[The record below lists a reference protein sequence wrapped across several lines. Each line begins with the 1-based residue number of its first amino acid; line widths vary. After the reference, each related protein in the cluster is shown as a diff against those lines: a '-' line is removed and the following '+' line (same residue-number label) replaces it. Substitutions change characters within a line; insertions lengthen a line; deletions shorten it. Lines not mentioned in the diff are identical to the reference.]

1 MFAKFLKIFIYHPK
15 STFFATLFICLFL
28 SFFTSKLSVDA
39 SAESLLL
46 EDDKDLKIFRELSK
60 HYKSDNFLLLAFKPE
75 DENPFSGKNLNKLKE
90 LHQELEQVS
99 LVERVFSII
108 NAPLLQSSENTDLK
122 ELLKNIP
129 NIQSKDINL
138 TKAQNEILNSPFYK
152 NNIISK
158 DGKTTGLIIYLKPD
172 TIYNELIEKRDLST
186 DTYSIAF
193 KLF

>member
-1 MFAKFLKIFIYHPK
+1 M
-15 STFFATLFICLFL
+15 
-28 SFFTSKLSVDA
+28 
-39 SAESLLL
+39 
-46 EDDKDLKIFRELSK
+46 
-60 HYKSDNFLLLAFKPE
+60 
-75 DENPFSGKNLNKLKE
+75 
-90 LHQELEQVS
+90 
-99 LVERVFSII
+99 
-108 NAPLLQSSENTDLK
+108 LQSSENTDLK

-186 DTYSIAF
+186 DENKKEQIRLAIKKHQEQQKIITKQGLDTIKNIIKKYEKMRIDSILAG
-193 KLF
+193 